1 MNLNNMIMKVWN
13 QRCANEEEIIRKCEQ
28 VRELYEVKDRCDT
41 SILNKEESYTI
52 IEIWCTYF
60 YLKCAM

>member
-1 MNLNNMIMKVWN
+1 MLSTKYGMNLNNMIMKVWN

-28 VRELYEVKDRCDT
+28 VRELYEARDRCVT

-52 IEIWCTYF
+52 IESLCTY
-60 YLKCAM
+60 